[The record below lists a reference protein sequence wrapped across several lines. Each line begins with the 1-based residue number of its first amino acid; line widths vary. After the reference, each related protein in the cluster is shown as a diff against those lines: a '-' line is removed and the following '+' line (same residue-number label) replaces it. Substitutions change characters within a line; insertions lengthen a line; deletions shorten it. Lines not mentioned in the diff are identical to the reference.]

1 MNLLLLEP
9 SEVGAEGIAVLSGA
23 RATHLRQ
30 ILRAQPGQDIRVG
43 VIDGGR
49 GSGIIRSVDERTVTV
64 EFELEGVVPERPPV
78 DLLLALPR
86 PKVMRRL
93 WAQIAALGVGHIL
106 LSNAERVERNYFDS
120 HVLGAD
126 VYRPLLVEGL
136 QQARDTC
143 MPIVSIHRRLKVLV
157 EDDLD
162 SLCPRGARL
171 VAQPGSERTCSATL
185 AACTTPDII
194 ARQAPKASSR
204 VLLAVGP
211 EGGWNDFELQLM
223 HAHGFK
229 TVAMGRRTL
238 RSDTALIALLALL
251 HEAVSTSEATSG
263 IPGR

>member
-1 MNLLLLEP
+1 VNLLLLEP
-9 SEVGAEGIAVLSGA
+9 SEVGADGIAVLSGV

-49 GSGIIRSVDERTVTV
+49 GAGTILSVDERTVTV
-64 EFELEGVVPERPPV
+64 ECELEGEAPERPPV

-86 PKVMRRL
+86 PKVMQRL

-106 LSNAERVERNYFDS
+106 LSNAERVERNYFDT
-120 HVLGAD
+120 HILEED

-136 QQARDTC
+136 QQARDTR
-143 MPIVSIHRRLKVLV
+143 MPIVSIHRRLRVLV

-171 VAQPGSERTCSATL
+171 VAHPGSERTFQTALVAYTN
-185 AACTTPDII
+185 PDII
-194 ARQAPKASSR
+194 ERQAPKIPSR

-211 EGGWNDFELQLM
+211 EGGWNNFELQLM
-223 HAHGFK
+223 RAHGFK
-229 TVAMGRRTL
+229 TVAMGSRTL

-251 HEAVSTSEATSG
+251 HEAVSTSETTSG